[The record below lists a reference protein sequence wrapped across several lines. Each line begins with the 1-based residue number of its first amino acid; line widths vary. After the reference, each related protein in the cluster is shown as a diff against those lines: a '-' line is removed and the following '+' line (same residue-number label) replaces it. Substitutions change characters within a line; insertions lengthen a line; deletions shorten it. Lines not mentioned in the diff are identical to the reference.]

1 MIHALTAKNKIGF
14 INGSIEQ
21 PSEKD
26 QPTEYALWNQCNSM
40 ILSWLTHSV
49 EPDLA
54 KGVIHAKTAYQV
66 WEDFKDQFSQ
76 KNAPAIYQIQKSLAS
91 FSQGTMTVSTYFTK
105 LKGLWDE
112 LDTYRAL
119 PTCNQMKAH
128 DEQREEDRLM
138 QFLMGLHDT
147 YNVVRTNILMMSP
160 LPNVRQA
167 YSLVIQ
173 EETQRQMTPEST
185 ENFSIAAAIQRRGN
199 NFSNKSKDKHCEHCN
214 REGHTVESC
223 RTLKFHC
230 KYYDRKGHTEDIC
243 KFKNGTWVSNNTGDQ
258 GNRHNTSQQ
267 RQNGFQGNAFHVANT
282 TDSSQST
289 HGVHSQDTN
298 SSPGL
303 STDQLQQLAHA
314 LSMMT
319 QNQKSPGNSD
329 AYANAAG
336 LSLSQNALNNSV
348 FTKPWILDSGAT
360 DHITS
365 DPTLFTQMNSSSIPY
380 VNLPTGR
387 DVKFSETIFPFM
399 SATHPT
405 STLPYISPDFMD
417 NRQSSPSLPTNIPSS
432 QLQPTEPTTIQESTS
447 SIQSPLAE
455 PTAAEDISPN
465 PTQPLTSSPPAQSTE
480 PISTSSDS
488 IIPSS
493 PAPRQ
498 SLRPKQPPAWHRDY
512 ILSAQVNHPSTVPSS
527 TPGTSFTAILIY
539 VDDILLTGNDLQE
552 IERLKKF
559 LLKRFRI
566 KDLGDLK
573 YFLGI
578 EFSRSKKGIF
588 MSQRKYA
595 LDILQ
600 DSGLL
605 GVRPDKFPM
614 EQNLK
619 LTPTDGILLSDQTK
633 YRRLVGRLIYLT
645 VTRPDIVYSVRTL
658 SQFMHEPRKPHWDA
672 AIRILKYI
680 KGNPGQGLLFPSTNN
695 LALKAFCDSDWGG
708 CHTRR
713 SVTGYCIFLGNSLV
727 SWKSKKQAN
736 VSRSSAEAEYRAMA
750 NTCLELTWLRYILQD
765 LRVPQVAPTQLFC
778 DNQAALHIAVN
789 PVFHER
795 TKHIEIDCHIVR
807 EKLQAGMIKPSYVPT
822 RFQLADVFTKAL
834 GKDQFETL
842 RNKLGLHDIH
852 SPT

>member
-91 FSQGTMTVSTYFTK
+91 FSPGTMTVSTYFTK

-185 ENFSIAAAIQRRGN
+185 EIFSITAAIQRRGN

-214 REGHTVESC
+214 REGHTIESC

-230 KYYDRKGHTEDIC
+230 KYCHRKGHTEDRC
-243 KFKNGTWVSNNTGDQ
+243 KFKNGTWVSNNTGGQ

-267 RQNGFQGNAFHVANT
+267 RQHGFQGNAFHVANT

-298 SSPGL
+298 SSPRL

-319 QNQKSPGNSD
+319 QNQKSPGHSD
-329 AYANAAG
+329 AYVNAA
-336 LSLSQNALNNSV
+336 
-348 FTKPWILDSGAT
+348 
-360 DHITS
+360 
-365 DPTLFTQMNSSSIPY
+365 
-380 VNLPTGR
+380 
-387 DVKFSETIFPFM
+387 
-399 SATHPT
+399 
-405 STLPYISPDFMD
+405 
-417 NRQSSPSLPTNIPSS
+417 
-432 QLQPTEPTTIQESTS
+432 
-447 SIQSPLAE
+447 
-455 PTAAEDISPN
+455 
-465 PTQPLTSSPPAQSTE
+465 
-480 PISTSSDS
+480 DS

-498 SLRPKQPPAWHRDY
+498 SLRPKQPPTWHRDY

-527 TPGTSFTAILIY
+527 TPG
-539 VDDILLTGNDLQE
+539 
-552 IERLKKF
+552 
-559 LLKRFRI
+559 
-566 KDLGDLK
+566 
-573 YFLGI
+573 
-578 EFSRSKKGIF
+578 
-588 MSQRKYA
+588 
-595 LDILQ
+595 
-600 DSGLL
+600 
-605 GVRPDKFPM
+605 
-614 EQNLK
+614 
-619 LTPTDGILLSDQTK
+619 
-633 YRRLVGRLIYLT
+633 
-645 VTRPDIVYSVRTL
+645 
-658 SQFMHEPRKPHWDA
+658 
-672 AIRILKYI
+672 
-680 KGNPGQGLLFPSTNN
+680 NPGQGLLFPSTNN
-695 LALKAFCDSDWGG
+695 FALKAFCDSDWGG
-708 CHTRR
+708 RTTRR

-778 DNQAALHIAVN
+778 DNQAALHIAAN